1 VAVKL
6 DVLDVPVLVV
16 AALVFPSTQ
25 LGSVV
30 LALALHVQHLALV
43 VAVRDL
49 VADDAPEHL
58 AVARLPFARVQAVSC
73 GTTQPTSYFI
83 D

>member
-1 VAVKL
+1 VVVKL

-25 LGSVV
+25 LGTVV

-43 VAVRDL
+43 VTVHDL
-49 VADDAPEHL
+49 VAAEAPEHL
-58 AVARLPFARVQAVSC
+58 AVARLPLARVEAVS
-73 GTTQPTSYFI
+73 
-83 D
+83 